1 MKLKSIFKKTPVI
14 KPEVKETASQIKPEV
29 PEGLLKR
36 CNKCG
41 KGIFTEDYKK
51 NLYICPKCGG
61 YLRMP
66 AQKRIEFLTEADS
79 FEEWDTGLST
89 ENPLHMIGYPDKI
102 KALQDKTKLDEAVV
116 TGKARIGENE
126 VALMVMDGRF
136 LMASMGE
143 VVGEKIARGVE
154 RATKE
159 KLPVIIFTCSGG
171 ARMQEGMT
179 SLMQMAKTSAAL
191 KRHSD
196 AGLLYVTVL
205 TDPTTGGVTASFA
218 MLGDIILAEP
228 KALIGFAGPRVI
240 EQTIHKKLP
249 KGFQRS
255 EFLLKH
261 GFIDKIV
268 ERKDMKTVL
277 EQILT
282 MHRLTTKH
290 SGIVKNTGAVSEIN
304 TDLNTVNPPSKRE
317 DVQAVSNKNARKS
330 RKQKLSLAQ
339 KKRAGEKTAW
349 ERVLTSREKDRP
361 VGEDY
366 IYGLFEEFIEFHGD
380 RNFGDDAAICG
391 GIAYFQGKPV
401 TVIAQMK
408 GKSTAENI
416 ARNFGMP
423 EPEGYRKALRLMKQA
438 EKFHRPIICFVDTPG
453 AFCGMEAEERGQGE
467 AIARNLYEMSALKT
481 PILSVL
487 IGEGGSGGAL
497 AMAVADEVWILE
509 NAVYSILSPEGYAAI
524 LWKDG
529 SQAARAAKAM
539 KLTSYDLY
547 KAGFV
552 EKIIPE
558 PEVYTLDSIIN
569 VFDNLE
575 ENISVFLENSKSMT
589 EEERVEQRYQRF
601 RSM

>member
-102 KALQDKTKLDEAVV
+102 KALQDKTKLDEAVI

-196 AGLLYVTVL
+196 AGLLYITVL

-218 MLGDIILAEP
+218 MLGDIILSEP

-304 TDLNTVNPPSKRE
+304 TDLNTVNPSSKRE
-317 DVQAVSNKNARKS
+317 DVQAVSNKNAGKS

-552 EKIIPE
+552 EKIILE

-575 ENISVFLENSKSMT
+575 ENISVFLKNSKSMT